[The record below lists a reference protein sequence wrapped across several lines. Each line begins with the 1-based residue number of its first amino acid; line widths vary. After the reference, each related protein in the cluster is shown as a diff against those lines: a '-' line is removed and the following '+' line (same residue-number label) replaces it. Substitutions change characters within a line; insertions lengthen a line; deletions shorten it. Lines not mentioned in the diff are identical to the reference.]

1 MSVAD
6 EIAKLEALR
15 AQGALSD
22 DEFRRAKQRALDG
35 PPAAAPA
42 LDAVNNLRR
51 SRGDR
56 WIAGVCG
63 GIAKATGVE
72 SWVWRLIFAVLLLLG
87 GTGLLIYIL
96 LWIFVPEEP

>member
-22 DEFRRAKQRALDG
+22 DEFRRAKNRV
-35 PPAAAPA
+35 
-42 LDAVNNLRR
+42 LDAPTLPPGVAEAVNSLRR

-56 WIAGVCG
+56 WIAGICG
-63 GIAKATGVE
+63 GLSRSTGLE
-72 SWVWRLIFAVLLLLG
+72 SWVWRLIFAVLLLFG
-87 GTGLLIYIL
+87 GTGLLIYLL
-96 LWIFVPEEP
+96 LWIFVPEDQ